1 MLAITMLEFLGQRY
15 AHCDGITRRSFMT
28 AGALGLSSFSL
39 ANVLRAE
46 AEQGIG
52 SSQKAIINIHLDG
65 GPPQMDMIDLKPDA
79 PMEIRGEFRPISTR
93 IPGFHVCELMPK
105 LASIADRFAFI
116 RSLVGADGRHDAFQC
131 MSGFDSKNLQS
142 LGGRPAMGC
151 IMTKLLGSEKDKAP
165 TFVDLMQGRPL
176 VRNSARPGFLGPS
189 FSPFRPDI
197 SKVFP
202 RELEEGMKKELAA
215 LGSQHTTSLKLDAAL
230 NASRLDDRTR
240 LLNGLDHVRREL
252 DSSGTMDAMDRFHQQ
267 AANILTSS
275 QLANALDLSSIP
287 AAELGRYTAP
297 EPAVRGSRTADD
309 HRAMRKLLLARRLVE
324 AGVRCVSVSFS
335 DFDTH
340 SSNFKR
346 MKHLLPILDFGLH
359 ALITDLDERGMFDD
373 VTVIAWG
380 EFGRSPK
387 INKEGGRDH
396 WPQVGPAI
404 LAGGGMRVGQ
414 VIGSTDRTASRAT
427 SRPVSY
433 QDVFATLYH
442 NLGIDP
448 HRVTLN
454 DPTGRPQYLLV
465 GGRAMN
471 ELV

>member
-1 MLAITMLEFLGQRY
+1 MLEFLESRF
-15 AHCDGITRRSFMT
+15 AHGDGMTRRRFMT
-28 AGALGLSSFSL
+28 AGALGIGSFSL

-46 AEQGIG
+46 AQQNIG

-65 GPPQMDMIDLKPDA
+65 GPPQMDMIDLKPNA
-79 PMEIRGEFRPISTR
+79 PSEIRGEFRPISTR
-93 IPGFHVCELMPK
+93 IPGFQICELMPK
-105 LASIADRFAFI
+105 IAGMADQFAFV
-116 RSLVGADGRHDAFQC
+116 RSLVGADSRHDAFQC
-131 MSGFDSKNLQS
+131 MSGFDSKNLLS

-151 IMTKLLGSEKDKAP
+151 IVTKLFGSASDKTP

-189 FSPFRPDI
+189 FTPFRPDI
-197 SKVFP
+197 SRIFP
-202 RELEEGMKKELAA
+202 RELEEAMKKELAA
-215 LGSQHTTSLKLDAAL
+215 LGTQHTTSLKLDTAL
-230 NASRLDDRTR
+230 NAKRLDSRAK
-240 LLNGLDHVRREL
+240 LLHGLDQVKREL
-252 DSSGTMDAMDRFHQQ
+252 DVSGAMDAMDRFHQQ

-275 QLANALDLSSIP
+275 QFANALDLSRVPS
-287 AAELGRYTAP
+287 AELRRYTAP
-297 EPAVRGSRTADD
+297 VPTVRGFQTADD

-340 SSNFKR
+340 SQNFPR

-359 ALITDLDERGMFDD
+359 ALVTDLRDRGMLDD

-396 WPQVGPAI
+396 WPQVGPAL

-414 VIGSTDRTASRAT
+414 VLGSTDRTASRAT

-433 QDVFATLYH
+433 QDMLATLYR

-448 HRVTLN
+448 HRVTLT
-454 DPTGRPQYLLV
+454 DPTGRPQYLLD
-465 GGRAMN
+465 GGTALS